1 MLRIDDFWD
10 PDNSAKIQGCLF
22 WENSKLDSRIQ
33 KKGDFALFVSYL
45 NTKTDRGFV
54 KSILR

>member
-33 KKGDFALFVSYL
+33 KKG
-45 NTKTDRGFV
+45 
-54 KSILR
+54 ILRFFFLTKIQKRIVNS